1 MNYSVSEKIFEEF
14 SEYVRG
20 VVVATGVSNGESPPE
35 LVQLLREAENS
46 ARREMEGF
54 NIAEHPRIAA
64 WRAAYRWFGARPSE
78 FRCSIEAM
86 SRRLVRGGSLP
97 TINRL
102 VDIGNV
108 ISLRHLLSAG
118 CHAIDVANGDFE
130 LRPAR
135 GDESFVPLGSAERES
150 PEPGEIILV
159 EGGDTVLTRRWTWRQ
174 GQHTAT
180 TQGSTVVELNVDGL
194 PPVTAS
200 EVSEACAEATELIQ
214 RFCGGEIS
222 TQYLTRETTSITI
235 GRRL

>member
-1 MNYSVSEKIFEEF
+1 MKYSVSENIYEEF
-14 SEYVRG
+14 PGYVRG

-35 LVQLLREAENS
+35 LVEMLRDAENS
-46 ARREMEGF
+46 VRGAMGGF
-54 NIAEHPRIAA
+54 NITEHPRIAG
-64 WRAAYRWFGARPSE
+64 WRAAYRWFGARPSD

-108 ISLRHLLSAG
+108 ISLKYVLSAG
-118 CHAIDVANGDFE
+118 CHAIDAAQGDFE

-135 GDESFVPLGSAERES
+135 GDESFVPLGSVETES

-159 EGGDTVLTRRWTWRQ
+159 EGADTVLTRRWTWRQ

-180 TQGSTVVELNVDGL
+180 TPDSTVVELNVDGL
-194 PPVTAS
+194 PPVAAS
-200 EVSEACAEATELIQ
+200 EVSDACAEATELIR
-214 RFCGGEIS
+214 RFCGGEIT
-222 TQYLTRETTSITI
+222 TQYLTRENPSITL
-235 GRRL
+235 G

>member
-1 MNYSVSEKIFEEF
+1 MNYSVSKRIFEEF
-14 SEYVRG
+14 PGYVRG
-20 VVVATGVSNGESPPE
+20 VVIAEGVSNGESPPE
-35 LVQLLREAENS
+35 LTQLLREAEDS
-46 ARREMEGF
+46 VRGAMEGF

-64 WRAAYRWFGARPSE
+64 WRAAYRWFGARPSD

-108 ISLRHLLSAG
+108 ISLRYVLSAG
-118 CHAIDVANGDFE
+118 CHAIDVAHEDFE

-135 GDESFVPLGSAERES
+135 GDEKFFPLGSAEVES

-159 EGGDTVLTRRWTWRQ
+159 EGSDTVLTRRWTWRQ

-180 TQGSTVVELNVDGL
+180 TPDSKYVELNVDGL

-222 TQYLTRETTSITI
+222 TKYLTRETPSITI
-235 GRRL
+235 G